1 MRRSLFHPEPTPSDS
16 PAAHIARF
24 AGRDRSTTNIAA
36 QVVALA
42 DLWTLIAG
50 EQIGALAHVVRNRDV
65 FAIFPLLRSA
75 LEHSCYVVWL
85 LDPDLSINPGAR
97 CARAALAVDRS
108 NEEMATAVAHL
119 RGRGSQAHHEY
130 REALRRFRDE
140 VRAAFPNE
148 VEIDEQL
155 TIAGERFPRPTDV
168 IRQFGARWGEADE
181 AEGVYDYL
189 CTTATHPTL
198 AALEW
203 LAPVEGGGV
212 VIDASMEAL
221 TRMLRAGLV
230 PFLKAVEHYAGYC
243 GFDAVELDAVARRSD
258 ELFGRP
264 RFTKGPSVR
273 AANQGDGVE

>member
-1 MRRSLFHPEPTPSDS
+1 MVNQLSGTGRVEGLADLLESSRRDAPWLVPPGTNTERLARS
-16 PAAHIARF
+16 PHIAGF

-97 CARAALAVDRS
+97 CVRWALAVDRS

-212 VIDASMEAL
+212 VIDVSMEAL
-221 TRMLRAGLV
+221 TADAPGRARSLPEGRRALCGVLRLRRRRAR
-230 PFLKAVEHYAGYC
+230 C
-243 GFDAVELDAVARRSD
+243 G
-258 ELFGRP
+258 
-264 RFTKGPSVR
+264 R
-273 AANQGDGVE
+273 APLR